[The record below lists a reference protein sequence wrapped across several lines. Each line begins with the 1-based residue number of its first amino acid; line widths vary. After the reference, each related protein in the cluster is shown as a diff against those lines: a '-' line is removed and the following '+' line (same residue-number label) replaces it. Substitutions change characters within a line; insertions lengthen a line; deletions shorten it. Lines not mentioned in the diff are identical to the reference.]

1 MGITIDTPDQNYAVD
16 YLYKLMILAEART
29 EKLGIPFKRED
40 YKWILGARV
49 INDISI
55 SNDLVMTACQ
65 DCPRTLYGI
74 VVEADY
80 ANPNNVQLWENI
92 TNKV

>member
-1 MGITIDTPDQNYAVD
+1 MGMSIDTPDKNYAVD
-16 YLYKLMILAEART
+16 YLYKLMSLAEART

-40 YKWILGARV
+40 YKWILGVRV
-49 INDISI
+49 INDINI
-55 SNDLVMTACQ
+55 SNALVMTACQ

-74 VVEADY
+74 VVEADH